1 MKEDQDLIILSVYID
16 VTDDSKQNVQQQL
29 AELIAYYNKY
39 FEDTNKNI
47 KIMWFPV
54 RNKETRV
61 ECIYPPSNMI
71 SKRGEAENEL
81 LNIYKLLVN
90 LKNDEA
96 KDIIRDIERKLKFK
110 KIISKLNET

>member
-1 MKEDQDLIILSVYID
+1 MKEEQDLIILSVYL
-16 VTDDSKQNVQQQL
+16 NVDGLSNQQVHQQL
-29 AELIAYYNKY
+29 ADLINNYTIY
-39 FEDTNKNI
+39 FKDSNKNI

-54 RNKETRV
+54 VNQNTRV

-71 SKRGEAENEL
+71 SKNEEVENEL